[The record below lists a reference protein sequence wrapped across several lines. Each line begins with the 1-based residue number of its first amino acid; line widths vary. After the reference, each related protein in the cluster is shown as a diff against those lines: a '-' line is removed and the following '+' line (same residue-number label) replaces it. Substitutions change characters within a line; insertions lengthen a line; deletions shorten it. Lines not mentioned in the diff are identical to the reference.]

1 MVFLF
6 YGPYFMGL
14 PVLVIS
20 ISIRGIS
27 ISTGI
32 CVIRDGVMGGQDF
45 ISRILMFQKL
55 IGRTRI
61 ISRWI
66 RTIISSEIFV
76 SLREPNSF
84 FYSFRLLDSDY
95 VMIFPLRN
103 DFQLCNEFSIT

>member
-1 MVFLF
+1 
-6 YGPYFMGL
+6 MGF

-20 ISIRGIS
+20 ISIGGIA

-32 CVIRDGVMGGQDF
+32 SVICDGVMGGQDF

-66 RTIISSEIFV
+66 RTIISSEIFF
-76 SLREPNSF
+76 SLLEPNSTRKYSKF
-84 FYSFRLLDSDY
+84 FRFFDSSGY
-95 VMIFPLRN
+95 NIMI
-103 DFQLCNEFSIT
+103 T